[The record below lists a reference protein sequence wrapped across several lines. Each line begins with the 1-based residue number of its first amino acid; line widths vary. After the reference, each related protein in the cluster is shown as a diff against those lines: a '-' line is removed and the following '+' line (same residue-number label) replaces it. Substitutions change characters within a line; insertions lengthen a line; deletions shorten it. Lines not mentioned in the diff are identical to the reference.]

1 MRARNYVDMEL
12 KQLYNENDTPYVS
25 KRSRSNPFYEGGVD
39 IEEIFDDVDYT
50 PRPSRSREILRE
62 TPRGKPKEG
71 KLALACSMVPI
82 VKTAVKMAEQGCYL
96 TGNGCPMCC
105 GGKKGKHSGGCAD
118 CTYCKGGCAGCPYCD
133 GNGCSRCCGGKKGK
147 RRGGVGEATLD
158 DEPDD
163 RIPVIP
169 SSSYTFED
177 RPYMSDEEIVN
188 MNNTK
193 LLKVLKERFGIDV
206 NLVDPNLKGQ
216 KMKDARR
223 KARRRAWE
231 QFSDLSDS
239 DKIMF
244 FRQHEEKRRG
254 YPVEQPAEEPYYVGR
269 PEQSA
274 EKPYYVG
281 RHKPEQSYAISTIDA
296 RKYPIGRPREVLQQG
311 PSIVERSYDL
321 IVSPEGVQ
329 MMNLASRGFTSAS
342 QYIKGL
348 LSAVKAEEKKD
359 IEVIKHLE
367 PDVRKV
373 IKTVQQAVPDKA
385 IEKAIREGKP
395 LEPLKDAIKET
406 YGQCLARF
414 PKGQK
419 QINCIHL
426 TSKYVSGKIN
436 EIDVRRLYHTYSDC
450 MKNTES
456 GQKRTRCYPLTKK
469 AQGERKQKAMT
480 RTSARNKKV
489 NALAKKLKS
498 THPNLSYLER
508 IKLARKSVK

>member
-39 IEEIFDDVDYT
+39 IEEIFDDVQEYT
-50 PRPSRSREILRE
+50 PRPSRSRE

-105 GGKKGKHSGGCAD
+105 GGKKGKHGGGCAD
-118 CTYCKGGCAGCPYCD
+118 CPYCKGGCAGCPYCD
-133 GNGCSRCCGGKKGK
+133 GTGCSRCCGGKKGK
-147 RRGGVGEATLD
+147 RRGGVGEVTTY
-158 DEPDD
+158 DEPGDTITVVP
-163 RIPVIP
+163 RA
-169 SSSYTFED
+169 SYTFQD
-177 RPYMSDEEIVN
+177 KPYIYDDEIID

-193 LLKVLKERFGIDV
+193 FKKILKERFKYDFTSGM
-206 NLVDPNLKGQ
+206 DPNLSRQGQ
-216 KMKDARR
+216 RDMAKRNESNMWRR
-223 KARRRAWE
+223 FNAM
-231 QFSDLSDS
+231 SDS
-239 DKIMF
+239 EKINF
-244 FRQHEEKRRG
+244 FRVYESKFLEQGQQRTLG
-254 YPVEQPAEEPYYVGR
+254 Y
-269 PEQSA
+269 S
-274 EKPYYVG
+274 EKPYPVATVG
-281 RHKPEQSYAISTIDA
+281 TRKPEQSYAISTIDA
-296 RKYPIGRPREVLQQG
+296 RKYPIGIPQEVLQQVPG
-311 PSIVERSYDL
+311 IVGRTYDL
-321 IVSPEGVQ
+321 VVSPEGVQ
-329 MMNLASRGFTSAS
+329 LMNLASRGFTSAS
-342 QYIKGL
+342 QYVKGL

-498 THPNLSYLER
+498 AHPTLSYLER

>member
-39 IEEIFDDVDYT
+39 IEEIFDDVQEYT
-50 PRPSRSREILRE
+50 PRQSRSRETLRE

-82 VKTAVKMAEQGCYL
+82 VKTAVKMAEQGCYM

-105 GGKKGKHSGGCAD
+105 GGKKGKHGGGCAD
-118 CTYCKGGCAGCPYCD
+118 CQYCKGGCAGCPYCD
-133 GNGCSRCCGGKKGK
+133 GTGCSRCCGGKKGK
-147 RRGGVGEATLD
+147 RRGGVGEVTTY
-158 DEPDD
+158 DEPD
-163 RIPVIP
+163 IAVIP
-169 SSSYTFED
+169 RASYTFRD
-177 RPYMSDEEIVN
+177 RPDISDDEIVG

-193 LLKVLKERFGIDV
+193 FKKILKERFNHDFTRGM
-206 NLVDPNLKGQ
+206 DPKLSRQGQ
-216 KMKDARR
+216 RDMAKKNESAMWRR
-223 KARRRAWE
+223 
-231 QFSDLSDS
+231 FNSMSDQE
-239 DKIMF
+239 KIYF
-244 FRQHEEKRRG
+244 FRLYESKF
-254 YPVEQPAEEPYYVGR
+254 
-269 PEQSA
+269 PERETPRYS
-274 EKPYYVG
+274 EKPYQVATVG
-281 RHKPEQSYAISTIDA
+281 ARRPEQSYAISTIDA
-296 RKYPIGRPREVLQQG
+296 RKYPIGIPQEVLQQVPG
-311 PSIVERSYDL
+311 IVERSYDL

-367 PDVRKV
+367 PDVRRV
-373 IKTVQQAVPDKA
+373 IRTVQQAVPDKA

-406 YGQCLARF
+406 CGQCLARF

-498 THPNLSYLER
+498 AHPNLSYLER
-508 IKLARKSVK
+508 VKLARKSVK

>member
-50 PRPSRSREILRE
+50 PRPSRSRETLRE
-62 TPRGKPKEG
+62 IPRGKPKEG

-82 VKTAVKMAEQGCYL
+82 VKTAVKMAEQGCYM

-105 GGKKGKHSGGCAD
+105 GGKKGQHSGGCAD
-118 CTYCKGGCAGCPYCD
+118 CPYCKGGCAGCPYCD

-147 RRGGVGEATLD
+147 RRGGVFLGGAPDD
-158 DEPDD
+158 DEE
-163 RIPVIP
+163 VIIQQHP
-169 SSSYTFED
+169 RVSYTFED
-177 RPYMSDEEIVN
+177 TPNMPDEDIVS
-188 MNNTK
+188 MNQSK
-193 LLKVLKERFGIDV
+193 LIKVMKERFGIDV

-216 KMKDARR
+216 KRKDAVRQ
-223 KARRRAWE
+223 ARRRAWDR
-231 QFSDLSDS
+231 FRDLSD
-239 DKIMF
+239 DEKIMF
-244 FRQHEEKRRG
+244 FRQHEEKTRG
-254 YPVEQPAEEPYYVGR
+254 YV
-269 PEQSA
+269 
-274 EKPYYVG
+274 EKPYQVVTVG
-281 RHKPEQSYAISTIDA
+281 TRRPEQSYAISTIDA
-296 RKYPIGRPREVLQQG
+296 RKYPVGIPQEVLQQV
-311 PSIVERSYDL
+311 PEIVGRTYQLVS
-321 IVSPEGVQ
+321 SPEGKQ
-329 MMNLASRGFTSAS
+329 LISTASSGFTTAA
-342 QYIKGL
+342 QYIRGL
-348 LSAVKAEEKKD
+348 LSAIKEEEKKD

-367 PDVRKV
+367 PDVRRV
-373 IKTVQQAVPDKA
+373 IRTVQQAVPDKA

-419 QINCIHL
+419 QINCVHL

-469 AQGERKQKAMT
+469 AQGERKQKATT